1 MKYLL
6 TQLIHLL
13 IMKRINFMS
22 LLLLTILTSTI
33 VACAESYPEHEWEWD
48 KTPEETNPGIVELGW
63 TAQYQFGKLPTYI
76 SIYKSPE
83 QLESKK
89 AVAYI
94 AVADMSKASF
104 SVLGEK
110 TGSKTPSQFYEQSQH
125 SVILNG
131 GFFWDG
137 SSLSMICR
145 DGQVICPNNQSDS
158 EDWVTIYYPT
168 RAVFGLMTDGSYKT
182 TWTYTTTTN
191 ITYSYPQPA
200 ENKYG
205 ETPKEVPSATFPA
218 GGSVLK
224 AKNAIGGGPM
234 LIKDGAIKDTYVAEL
249 LKISADSNQPRS
261 AIGITKDN
269 KLILFVCEGRE
280 MTPGVVGYTTAEV
293 AKILKSL
300 GCVDAMNLDGGGSS
314 CMLINGKETIKGT
327 DGKQRTVVTAVGLR

>member
-1 MKYLL
+1 
-6 TQLIHLL
+6 
-13 IMKRINFMS
+13 MKRINFLS
-22 LLLLTILTSTI
+22 LLLSVVLASTV
-33 VACAESYPEHEWEWD
+33 VACGETYPEHEWEWD
-48 KTPEETNPGIVELGW
+48 NPPVEQNPGIAALGW
-63 TAQYQFGKLPTYI
+63 IPQTQFGKLPVYI

-83 QLESKK
+83 QMESQK

-94 AVADMSKASF
+94 AVADMKEATF

-110 TGSKTPSQFYEQSQH
+110 KDSKTLTQFFEQSPL

-137 SSLSMICR
+137 ASLSMICR
-145 DGQVICPNNQSDS
+145 EGQVICPNNQSDS
-158 EDWVTIYYPT
+158 EDWVTIYSPT
-168 RAVFGLMTDGSYKT
+168 RAIFGLMTDGSYKT
-182 TWTYTTTTN
+182 TWTYTTTGN
-191 ITYSYPQPA
+191 MTYSYPVPS

-205 ETPKEVPSATFPA
+205 ETPKAVPSATYPA

-234 LIKDGAIKDTYVAEL
+234 LIKDGVIKDTYVAEL

-269 KLILFVCEGRE
+269 KLIFFICEGRNLTAE
-280 MTPGVVGYTTAEV
+280 VPGYTTMQV

-314 CMLINGKETIKGT
+314 CMLINGKETIKIK
-327 DGKQRTVVTAVGLR
+327 DGKQRPVVTAVGLK